1 MATAALKRYTPEEY
15 LELERHA
22 EFRSEYIGGR
32 IIAMSPGARRPHNL
46 IVAALVSQL
55 ESHLLDGPCEVYPST
70 QRVKVRASGDYLY
83 PDVSVSCDPQFENG
97 NHDNLLTPV
106 LIIEVLSD
114 STERR
119 DRETKFSLYRKIESL
134 REYVLISQK
143 EVLVEQY
150 VREGDLWPR
159 SAMTG
164 IEGSLV
170 LASVGLEIPLRRLY
184 DKALKPTRRVPRPW
198 RTFCMA

>member
-1 MATAALKRYTPEEY
+1 MATAALIRYTPEEY
-15 LELERHA
+15 LALERHA
-22 EFRSEYIGGR
+22 EFRSEYINGQ
-32 IIAMSPGARRPHNL
+32 IVAMSPGARRPHNL
-46 IVAALVSQL
+46 LVAALVYHL
-55 ESHLLDGPCEVYPST
+55 EGHLLNGPCEVYPST
-70 QRVKVRASGDYLY
+70 QRVKVSASGDYLY

-119 DRETKFSLYRKIESL
+119 DREKKFALYKKLESI

-150 VREGDLWPR
+150 VREGDFWRRNAVADP
-159 SAMTG
+159 
-164 IEGSLV
+164 EGSLI

-184 DKALKPTRRVPRPW
+184 EKALKPTKRIPRVVQGDG
-198 RTFCMA
+198 